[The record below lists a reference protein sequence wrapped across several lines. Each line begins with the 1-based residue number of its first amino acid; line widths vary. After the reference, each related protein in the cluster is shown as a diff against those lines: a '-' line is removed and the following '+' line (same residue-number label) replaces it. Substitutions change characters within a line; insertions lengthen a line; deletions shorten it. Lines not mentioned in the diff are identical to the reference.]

1 MITDPEVFK
10 AFGDV
15 VSRVEQL
22 SGTVETFTSL
32 YSTISEAQTEE
43 YVTKSPF
50 QHDITLTDSQG
61 YECDGDCQRSQQSRR

>member
-50 QHDITLTDSQG
+50 
-61 YECDGDCQRSQQSRR
+61 